1 MINLRFS
8 KSDDE
13 KTLYLLKG
21 DIDEEWYGDR
31 YVESHFTSYD
41 KPIKCDLHEFINTSS
56 SEIEHILFAFLRGQ
70 DEKYRKMS
78 EEKARNI
85 IFKIKENINNPFRH
99 FTIGDDCEVE
109 L

>member
-1 MINLRFS
+1 MVKLRFS

-78 EEKARNI
+78 EEISYSKSKKTSTTRLDI
-85 IFKIKENINNPFRH
+85 SPLVMTVK
-99 FTIGDDCEVE
+99 
-109 L
+109 